1 MFAVD
6 PEATLQWLWV
16 VPRRRLQFTS
26 PGCEPALIH
35 SVLLIQSPLA
45 GKFVLDPSGEQYGIP
60 AEHRFI
66 RWRDYVD
73 RYVMRNKN
81 HYGAQVWMIAHNGE
95 EDFEN
100 GTGHAEQYWRDIR
113 EVLGGSIKI
122 WLHHVT
128 AGGSTLRQALGNE
141 ASMKEQDKWVGDDLV
156 EKLVDVDLRPFW
168 PLA

>member
-1 MFAVD
+1 
-6 PEATLQWLWV
+6 
-16 VPRRRLQFTS
+16 
-26 PGCEPALIH
+26 
-35 SVLLIQSPLA
+35 
-45 GKFVLDPSGEQYGIP
+45 
-60 AEHRFI
+60 
-66 RWRDYVD
+66 
-73 RYVMRNKN
+73 
-81 HYGAQVWMIAHNGE
+81 MIAHNGE